1 MKMEVNN
8 MLNNDWKE
16 RAIERRIENKALK
29 KRIKELIIS
38 RDIWNKRATNAK
50 KENDDLKA
58 KLNAV
63 KKKINQI
70 NEI

>member
-1 MKMEVNN
+1 
-8 MLNNDWKE
+8 MLNNDWKV
-16 RAIERRIENKALK
+16 RAIDRRIENKALK

-38 RDIWNKRATNAK
+38 RDIWNKRATEAK
-50 KENDDLKA
+50 SENDDLKS
-58 KLNAV
+58 KLSAI

>member
-1 MKMEVNN
+1 
-8 MLNNDWKE
+8 MLNNDWKV
-16 RAIERRIENKALK
+16 RAMDRRIENKALK

-38 RDIWNKRATNAK
+38 RDIWNKRATGAK
-50 KENDDLKA
+50 KENDDLRT
-58 KLNAV
+58 KLNAI